1 MLEHD
6 HCSSHSYVSIYPRKG
21 TVTAQRLVPN
31 KQLQVSI
38 YPRKGTVTHPAGSGY
53 LFHYCFNLSP
63 QGDGNHSSHV
73 PSQLASCFNLSP
85 QGDGNLVGDESDGS
99 FCSFNLSP
107 QGDGNPSSLT
117 TLFSTSTAVSIYP
130 RKGTVTG
137 TRPGSWCSQSTFQFI
152 PARGQKNPHLKKD
165 EDFFVSSLTASHR
178 WAYEK

>member
-63 QGDGNHSSHV
+63 QGDGNSV
-73 PSQLASCFNLSP
+73 LSRF
-85 QGDGNLVGDESDGS
+85 LRCIRSR
-99 FCSFNLSP
+99 FNLSP